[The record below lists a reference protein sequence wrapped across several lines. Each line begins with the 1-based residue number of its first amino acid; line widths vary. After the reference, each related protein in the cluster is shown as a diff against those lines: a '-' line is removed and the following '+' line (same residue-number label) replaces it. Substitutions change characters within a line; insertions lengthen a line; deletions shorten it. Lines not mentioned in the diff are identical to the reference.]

1 MLTINIFLAHP
12 QTDQI
17 FHALKYF
24 LFPFD
29 NQVKAHSIRSVDV
42 YFWSDSFLV
51 NLDLHIRNL
60 RLRKTGLL

>member
-17 FHALKYF
+17 SHALKYF

-29 NQVKAHSIRSVDV
+29 NQVKVHSIRSV
-42 YFWSDSFLV
+42 YFWSDSFSV

>member
-12 QTDQI
+12 QKDQI
-17 FHALKYF
+17 SHALKYF

-51 NLDLHIRNL
+51 NLDLHI
-60 RLRKTGLL
+60 

>member
-17 FHALKYF
+17 SHALKYF

-51 NLDLHIRNL
+51 NLDLHI
-60 RLRKTGLL
+60 